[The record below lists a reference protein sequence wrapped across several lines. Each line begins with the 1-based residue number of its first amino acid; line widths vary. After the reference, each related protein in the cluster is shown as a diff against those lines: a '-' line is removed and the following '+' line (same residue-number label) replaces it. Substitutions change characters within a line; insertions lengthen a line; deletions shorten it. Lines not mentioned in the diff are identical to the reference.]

1 MLYSAIFGKDAIVS
15 CKYCKQWVSE
25 MNNFPFETNMKKYN
39 RE

>member
-15 CKYCKQWVSE
+15 CKQWVSE